1 MAKTPG
7 EGERIEEQ
15 QAEEHRQSLQE
26 AQSQRQAA
34 EDDLK
39 RVTMKHYFPEL
50 FLG

>member
-1 MAKTPG
+1 MTKTSG

-15 QAEEHRQSLQE
+15 AEERLQNLQE
-26 AQSQRQAA
+26 TQSQNQAA

-39 RVTMKHYFPEL
+39 RVTMKPYFPEL

>member
-1 MAKTPG
+1 MTKTSG

-15 QAEEHRQSLQE
+15 VEEHPKNLHE
-26 AQSQRQAA
+26 ARSQHQTA

-39 RVTMKHYFPEL
+39 GVTMKPYFPEL

>member
-1 MAKTPG
+1 MTKMSG

-15 QAEEHRQSLQE
+15 DEEHLQNLQG
-26 AQSQRQAA
+26 AHIQHQAA

-39 RVTMKHYFPEL
+39 PVTMKPYFPEL